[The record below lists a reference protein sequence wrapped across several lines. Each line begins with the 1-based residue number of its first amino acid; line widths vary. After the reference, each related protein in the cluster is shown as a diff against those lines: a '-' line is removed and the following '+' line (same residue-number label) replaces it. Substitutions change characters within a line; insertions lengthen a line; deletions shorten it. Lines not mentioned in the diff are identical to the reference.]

1 MTFLW
6 PEMLWLL
13 LALPALVGAYLLVL
27 RRKKKFALRYASLD
41 IVKEAMGSGIGAR
54 RHIPPAL
61 FLLALAVMILAIA
74 RPTATVTLP
83 SQHET
88 VILAMDVSGSM
99 RATDVE
105 PNRLVA
111 AQNAAKA
118 FIAEQPENV
127 LIGVVA
133 FAGTATLAQAPTRN
147 REDVVAAIDR
157 FQLQRATAIGSAILV
172 SLATIFPNSGID
184 VATFSYESAKNKRPG
199 ATGGAGGTPALKPV
213 APGSYNAAVIILL
226 TDGQRTTG
234 PDSIDAARLAADRGV
249 RIYTVGIGTT
259 AGETIGFDGWSMHV
273 RLDEETLKT
282 IADVTRGEYF
292 YAGNAVDLKKVYQTL
307 NAKLV
312 MESKKTEI
320 TALFA
325 AAAALV
331 VLLSA
336 LLSLLWFNRI
346 L

>member
-1 MTFLW
+1 MTFQW

-13 LALPALVGAYLLVL
+13 PALPALVAAYVLVL
-27 RRKKKFALRYASLD
+27 RRKKKFALRFASLD
-41 IVKEAMGSGIGAR
+41 IVKEAMGKGAGFR
-54 RHIPPAL
+54 RHVPPLL
-61 FLLALAVMILAIA
+61 FLLGLAVMILAVA

-118 FIAEQPENV
+118 FVAEVPESV
-127 LIGVVA
+127 RIGVVA

-147 REDVVAAIDR
+147 KEDIVAAIDR
-157 FQLQRATAIGSAILV
+157 FQLQRATAIGSAILM
-172 SLATIFPNSGID
+172 SLATLFPNTGID
-184 VATFSYESAKNKRPG
+184 IATFNYPDSKSRGSAVAPSN
-199 ATGGAGGTPALKPV
+199 PAWPKPV
-213 APGSYNAAVIILL
+213 APGSYNSAVIILL

-234 PDSIDAARLAADRGV
+234 PDSIQAARLAADRGV
-249 RIYTVGIGTT
+249 RVYTVGIGTV

-307 NAKLV
+307 NWKLV
-312 MESKKTEI
+312 LESKKTEI

-331 VLLSA
+331 VVLSA